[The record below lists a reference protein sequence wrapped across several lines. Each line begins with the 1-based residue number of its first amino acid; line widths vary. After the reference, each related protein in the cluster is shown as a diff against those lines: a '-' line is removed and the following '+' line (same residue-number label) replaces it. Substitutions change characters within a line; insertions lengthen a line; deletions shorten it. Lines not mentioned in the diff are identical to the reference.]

1 MDISSRGTFS
11 LRSNNRV
18 DVAKIAEE
26 IGSGGGHK
34 NASGGKL
41 KDYKDSFIY
50 SDIKKIC
57 TRVLNRI

>member
-34 NASGGKL
+34 MLVVEN
-41 KDYKDSFIY
+41 
-50 SDIKKIC
+50 
-57 TRVLNRI
+57 